1 MNKYILFLTVLS
13 IIMTACN
20 DDFMDKLPQTEITAE
35 KFFNTPEDLNTYI
48 NGLYN
53 ESLLYIRNNCDNE
66 AFSDNIAYRGTTSDE
81 YTMLKGNYSKETA
94 PKWGKE
100 DWEALRSVNVFLT
113 NSVKAV
119 GSETEIKH
127 YIGIGRY
134 FRAVFYIDKL
144 QKYSNVPWYNKPLRT
159 DDPDL
164 YKPADSRTLVVD
176 SIIADLEFATA
187 NIKTDIGNRTTITKY
202 AAQFLLARF
211 CLQEGTTRKYRKE
224 LNLFNTANAFIEKA
238 AQVAQDIMESKKFNI
253 TGKGSDGYSAL
264 FTSADLSS
272 NNEIILMGEYTL
284 GAGDGNSSFYGLYGE
299 SGLSRTLMESYLM
312 KDGSRFTEQPNYDKK
327 EYTDI
332 FVDRDPR
339 LCATFAYPGFS
350 KPASSSPYYVHIK
363 VGGYEAIKYY
373 PRSIETLGSNTWRG
387 CYNDLPVYRYGE
399 VLLIYAEAKA
409 ELGTLTQE
417 DLDISINI
425 IRDRVDLP
433 ALNLAIANNDIDPI
447 QAAQYPN
454 VSGTNKGV
462 ILEIR
467 RERRVEL
474 ALEGNR
480 LQDIHRW
487 AVGELLAKAPQGVYI
502 SGLGAYDV
510 TGDGIPDYAFLAS
523 KNDESPIAD
532 LPADQRENLTIY
544 YLDENA
550 NAFYLSEGTQG
561 FIMFATDRDN
571 PRKWIDPQYYYRPIS
586 VQDQLLNPSLEQV
599 FGW

>member
-1 MNKYILFLTVLS
+1 M
-13 IIMTACN
+13 
-20 DDFMDKLPQTEITAE
+20 
-35 KFFNTPEDLNTYI
+35 
-48 NGLYN
+48 
-53 ESLLYIRNNCDNE
+53 
-66 AFSDNIAYRGTTSDE
+66 
-81 YTMLKGNYSKETA
+81 
-94 PKWGKE
+94 
-100 DWEALRSVNVFLT
+100 
-113 NSVKAV
+113 
-119 GSETEIKH
+119 
-127 YIGIGRY
+127 
-134 FRAVFYIDKL
+134 
-144 QKYSNVPWYNKPLRT
+144 
-159 DDPDL
+159 
-164 YKPADSRTLVVD
+164 
-176 SIIADLEFATA
+176 
-187 NIKTDIGNRTTITKY
+187 
-202 AAQFLLARF
+202 
-211 CLQEGTTRKYRKE
+211 
-224 LNLFNTANAFIEKA
+224 
-238 AQVAQDIMESKKFNI
+238 
-253 TGKGSDGYSAL
+253 
-264 FTSADLSS
+264 
-272 NNEIILMGEYTL
+272 
-284 GAGDGNSSFYGLYGE
+284 
-299 SGLSRTLMESYLM
+299 
-312 KDGSRFTEQPNYDKK
+312 
-327 EYTDI
+327 
-332 FVDRDPR
+332 
-339 LCATFAYPGFS
+339 
-350 KPASSSPYYVHIK
+350 
-363 VGGYEAIKYY
+363 
-373 PRSIETLGSNTWRG
+373 GSNTWRG

-399 VLLIYAEAKA
+399 VLLICAEAKA